1 MIPDSSK
8 LNNRPEIQKP
18 KGKNPNKYTQKKE
31 ENSQDEKLDK
41 DSRKENLKDLNS
53 NLNILEFKTEKKSK
67 DKSIAFK
74 TNELLKLQQEL
85 DNDLKRYKEEITSS
99 KKNSKRATSNNILK
113 IKADSNVKNQK
124 SIQQFIK
131 NSSIPKYAIRQNS

>member
-74 TNELLKLQQEL
+74 TNELLKL
-85 DNDLKRYKEEITSS
+85 
-99 KKNSKRATSNNILK
+99 
-113 IKADSNVKNQK
+113 
-124 SIQQFIK
+124 
-131 NSSIPKYAIRQNS
+131 

>member
-53 NLNILEFKTEKKSK
+53 NLNILEFKIEKKSK

-74 TNELLKLQQEL
+74 TNELLKL
-85 DNDLKRYKEEITSS
+85 
-99 KKNSKRATSNNILK
+99 
-113 IKADSNVKNQK
+113 
-124 SIQQFIK
+124 
-131 NSSIPKYAIRQNS
+131 